1 MIRSIKK
8 KIGIFG
14 GSFDPPHKGHL
25 TISEIAIKKF
35 SLDKLYWCITKQN
48 PFKNKT
54 FFSLSKRIKK
64 SKIITTK
71 IKKIKIK
78 YFEDKIKSKST
89 IDLVK
94 YLNKQNKK
102 TEFILILGSDN
113 LINFHKWKKWKLLAK
128 LIKIVVFSRKD
139 YDVKARKSAIT
150 KKVKNVI
157 FIKNKPINI
166 SSTQVRK
173 KLS

>member
-1 MIRSIKK
+1 MLTLNRKT
-8 KIGIFG
+8 IGIFG

-113 LINFHKWKKWKLLAK
+113 LINFHKWKKWRLLAK

>member
-25 TISEIAIKKF
+25 TISKIAIKKI

-64 SKIITTK
+64 SKRITTK
-71 IKKIKIK
+71 IKKIRVK

>member
-14 GSFDPPHKGHL
+14 GSFDPPHRGHL
-25 TISEIAIKKF
+25 VISKIAIKKL
-35 SLDKLYWCITKQN
+35 SLDKLFWCVTKQN
-48 PFKNKT
+48 PFKSKT
-54 FFSLSKRIKK
+54 IFSLSKRIKK
-64 SKIITTK
+64 SKKIATK
-71 IKKIKIK
+71 IKRIKIK
-78 YFEDKIKSKST
+78 YFEDKIKSTNT

-94 YLNKQNKK
+94 YLKKKNKK

-113 LINFHKWKKWKLLAK
+113 LINFHKWKKWKLLVK
-128 LIKIVVFSRKD
+128 LIKIAVFSRKD
-139 YDVKARKSAIT
+139 YDVKAKKSTII

-166 SSTQVRK
+166 SSTQIRK
-173 KLS
+173 NLS

>member
-1 MIRSIKK
+1 MYRSKKK

>member
-1 MIRSIKK
+1 MLKPKK
-8 KIGIFG
+8 KAIGIFG
-14 GSFDPPHKGHL
+14 GSFDPPHQGHL
-25 TISEIAIKKF
+25 TISKIAIKKI
-35 SLDKLYWCITKQN
+35 SLNKIYWCVTKQN
-48 PFKNKT
+48 PFKSRT

-64 SKIITTK
+64 SKRITTK
-71 IKKIKIK
+71 IKKIRVK

>member
-71 IKKIKIK
+71 IKKIRIK

>member
-71 IKKIKIK
+71 IKKIRIK

-113 LINFHKWKKWKLLAK
+113 LINFHKWKKWRLLAK